1 MQINTDNLLTIANY
15 AKSRNVTS
23 SYIYMLIKRGKL
35 TPTYIDNIQFIDKTK
50 PFKNGK

>member
-23 SYIYMLIKRGKL
+23 SYIYQLIKQDKL
-35 TPTYIDNIQFIDKTK
+35 TVIRIDSIQFIDVTK
-50 PFKNGK
+50 IK